1 MQLEFALYNDPWMN
15 NALENFFRI
24 LNSLEACSVELTDD
38 SVKLSITN
46 QEEFVKSLT
55 KKILERRQN
64 LIIIEKD
71 RKTGQVKE
79 VKKDHLLLQEE
90 KKANGKVVFKEILY
104 KPEKAFEVV
113 SKIFELKSGK
123 TRCIL
128 CGRTFDK
135 AVKSLQQASY
145 PFVTKIASL
154 SGVRSYKDGKV
165 LSLKEYYD
173 NLCPFCYLIGVL
185 EWTDEALIYRTFPG
199 EKSFV
204 FIPLFESLKKLNR
217 FKKFCAYSGILN
229 KTARYSNIRVNP
241 TIDEVENTPGEYS
254 TLLCFY
260 EKFIENVTEYLI
272 ATKWAVMQIP
282 FGTVKNV
289 KLNYITINEGILGV
303 IKELK
308 ENEEIGKIYSDLIKK
323 IYFFSQNKNGIDWEI
338 TREIQE
344 ALAKTFLIDNFRSF
358 TKCLLPR
365 KGGYIPFP
373 SETRKGLEKLIF
385 RWRWQKMGVSK
396 ENLEVI
402 KSVGNIIAKV
412 SQNNASL
419 LYKLD
424 KVRTINEF
432 WNVLREVARRIP
444 GLDKEILRT
453 IKPKALD
460 EVIQLVKEIT
470 EKEKDGWKEVRD
482 LLVVYSA
489 MYYAIEKMP
498 KGGDKNEVH

>member
-1 MQLEFALYNDPWMN
+1 MQFKFGIYNDPWMD

-24 LNSLEACSVELTDD
+24 LNSLDACKVELTDN
-38 SVKLSITN
+38 SVKLFITN
-46 QEEFVKSLT
+46 QEKFVRSLA
-55 KKILERRQN
+55 KKILEKKQN
-64 LIIIEKD
+64 LIVIEKN
-71 RKTGQVKE
+71 RKTGEIKE

-90 KKANGKVVFKEILY
+90 RKINGKVVFKETLY
-104 KPEKAFEVV
+104 KPDKTFEVI
-113 SKIFELKSGK
+113 SKIFDSKSGK
-123 TRCIL
+123 NRCIL
-128 CGRTFDK
+128 CGNTFGK
-135 AVKSLQQASY
+135 AVKNLQQASY

-173 NLCPFCYLIGVL
+173 NLCPFCYLIGIL
-185 EWTDEALIYRTFPG
+185 GWTDEALVYRTFPG

-204 FIPLFESLKKLNR
+204 FIPVFENLKELNR
-217 FKKFCAYSGILN
+217 FKKFCVYSGILN
-229 KTARYSNIRVNP
+229 KTARYSNIRVNLN
-241 TIDEVENTPGEYS
+241 TDEVEKTPGEYS

-260 EKFIENVTEYLI
+260 EKFIENATDYLI

-289 KLNYITINEGILGV
+289 KLNYITIDEGILGV

-344 ALAKTFLIDNFRSF
+344 TLAKTFLLDDFRSF
-358 TKCLLPR
+358 TRCLLPR
-365 KGGYIPFP
+365 KGGYIFFS
-373 SETRKGLEKLIF
+373 SEVREGLEKLIF

-419 LYKLD
+419 LYKMD

-444 GLDKEILRT
+444 GLDQENLRT

-460 EVIQLVKEIT
+460 GVIQLVKEIT
-470 EKEKDGWKEVRD
+470 EKDKDGWKEVRD